1 MVQNVFSE
9 IHRLQSL
16 ALQTPLH
23 VGKGHHNGVDI
34 TLVDA
39 PAKIVDAE
47 MTGVAQIGHAV
58 SLTPSSSTRS
68 QHLWQLV
75 SRR

>member
-23 VGKGHHNGVDI
+23 VGKSHHNGVDI

-39 PAKIVDAE
+39 PAKIMDAE
-47 MTGVAQIGHAV
+47 MTGIA
-58 SLTPSSSTRS
+58 
-68 QHLWQLV
+68 
-75 SRR
+75 